1 MNWRLGFLVT
11 AAACAVLPLVVPQ
24 HSLTILVEAL
34 ILGLFAM
41 SLDLLVGYCR
51 LYSFGHAAAYGL
63 GAYSYALILTY
74 VPLPL
79 PAAILLAVAVTILI
93 AIPIAWICTRSTGVS
108 FAMLT
113 LAFAQ
118 LGYAMLFRF
127 RDITGG
133 SDGLVGIPRHPGPFG
148 IDWFQGKLG
157 YYYLVLACL
166 FGSYLLCRAIV
177 RSPFGA
183 VLAGI
188 RENEAKTIALGYN
201 TRAYKITTVV
211 LAYGFGGLAGAL
223 YAAFAGFASPE
234 LFFWLTS
241 GRVLIMVIVGG
252 AGTLIGPILGG
263 VSFVFLEHQLSQVTD
278 LWPLIFGTIFMAF
291 VMFAPQGIWG
301 ILTSRFRS
309 RRAVRTPTAPR
320 RHPVPLLEC
329 RGLVRRFGALVAVDG
344 IDLAVEPGEIRAVI
358 GPNGAGKSTV
368 FNLIT
373 SVLRP
378 SAGQVIFAGED
389 ITGMPVHQVAQK
401 GIARTFQLC
410 HIFPALTVR
419 ENVRIAAQ
427 ARDGRRWQFLGGGRV
442 LNRSA
447 SAAAEAIA
455 RMRLTRMADATAA
468 MLSHG
473 DQRLLE
479 IAMAIAQKPR
489 LLMLDEPTQGLSIE
503 ETGRAVQIL
512 KDMLTEGDLSVL
524 LVEHDMEV
532 VFKLADNI
540 TVLHRGRVIADGSPT
555 AVRASAEVRSAYL
568 GGAQ

>member
-1 MNWRLGFLVT
+1 M
-11 AAACAVLPLVVPQ
+11 
-24 HSLTILVEAL
+24 
-34 ILGLFAM
+34 
-41 SLDLLVGYCR
+41 
-51 LYSFGHAAAYGL
+51 
-63 GAYSYALILTY
+63 
-74 VPLPL
+74 
-79 PAAILLAVAVTILI
+79 
-93 AIPIAWICTRSTGVS
+93 
-108 FAMLT
+108 
-113 LAFAQ
+113 
-118 LGYAMLFRF
+118 
-127 RDITGG
+127 
-133 SDGLVGIPRHPGPFG
+133 
-148 IDWFQGKLG
+148 
-157 YYYLVLACL
+157 
-166 FGSYLLCRAIV
+166 
-177 RSPFGA
+177 
-183 VLAGI
+183 
-188 RENEAKTIALGYN
+188 
-201 TRAYKITTVV
+201 
-211 LAYGFGGLAGAL
+211 
-223 YAAFAGFASPE
+223 
-234 LFFWLTS
+234 
-241 GRVLIMVIVGG
+241 
-252 AGTLIGPILGG
+252 
-263 VSFVFLEHQLSQVTD
+263 
-278 LWPLIFGTIFMAF
+278 
-291 VMFAPQGIWG
+291 
-301 ILTSRFRS
+301 
-309 RRAVRTPTAPR
+309 
-320 RHPVPLLEC
+320 PLLEC

-389 ITGMPVHQVAQK
+389 VTGMPVHEVAQK

-427 ARDGRRWQFLGGGRV
+427 ARDARRWQFLGGGRV

-447 SAAAEAIA
+447 SAADEAIA
-455 RMRLTRMADATAA
+455 RLRLTRMADATAA

-540 TVLHRGRVIADGSPT
+540 TVLHRGRVIADGSPV

>member
-1 MNWRLGFLVT
+1 
-11 AAACAVLPLVVPQ
+11 
-24 HSLTILVEAL
+24 
-34 ILGLFAM
+34 
-41 SLDLLVGYCR
+41 
-51 LYSFGHAAAYGL
+51 
-63 GAYSYALILTY
+63 
-74 VPLPL
+74 
-79 PAAILLAVAVTILI
+79 
-93 AIPIAWICTRSTGVS
+93 
-108 FAMLT
+108 
-113 LAFAQ
+113 
-118 LGYAMLFRF
+118 
-127 RDITGG
+127 
-133 SDGLVGIPRHPGPFG
+133 
-148 IDWFQGKLG
+148 
-157 YYYLVLACL
+157 
-166 FGSYLLCRAIV
+166 
-177 RSPFGA
+177 
-183 VLAGI
+183 
-188 RENEAKTIALGYN
+188 
-201 TRAYKITTVV
+201 
-211 LAYGFGGLAGAL
+211 
-223 YAAFAGFASPE
+223 
-234 LFFWLTS
+234 
-241 GRVLIMVIVGG
+241 
-252 AGTLIGPILGG
+252 
-263 VSFVFLEHQLSQVTD
+263 
-278 LWPLIFGTIFMAF
+278 
-291 VMFAPQGIWG
+291 
-301 ILTSRFRS
+301 
-309 RRAVRTPTAPR
+309 
-320 RHPVPLLEC
+320 VPLLEC

-389 ITGMPVHQVAQK
+389 VTGMPVHEVAQK

-427 ARDGRRWQFLGGGRV
+427 ARDARRWQFLGGGRV

-447 SAAAEAIA
+447 SAADEAIA
-455 RMRLTRMADATAA
+455 RLRLTRMADATAA

-532 VFKLADNI
+532 VFKLADYI
-540 TVLHRGRVIADGSPT
+540 TVLHRGRVIADGSPV